1 MSSFRIVLVEG
12 IRGGFKP
19 PTVRRRI
26 EINGDENGG
35 VVNDS
40 ALVNRELKSKQ
51 GVVTSNQVKEFS
63 NDVRENL
70 SKLPTESD
78 QASEDIYGFDTSITF
93 QSEDFEWRN
102 GCAEGCIQSISE
114 VKPTAEQKAA
124 FKALIEK
131 VKSLGQQYAV
141 NEV

>member
-51 GVVTSNQVKEFS
+51 VKEFS

-78 QASEDIYGFDTSITF
+78 RASEDIYGFDTSITF
-93 QSEDFEWRN
+93 QSEGFEWRN